1 MSGNDQIPD
10 TLALMKPTILVVD
23 DEPQVAAMLSL
34 HLKRCGLD
42 VTLAESGFSAWA
54 ELAKSSFDCLLTD
67 LVMPNGDGFWLLE
80 RLSTLAK
87 PPISLIMSGHADADT
102 ALRALECGA
111 FDYVAKPFRPEEVI
125 FRVRRAI
132 ERAQMAAE
140 LKRLRGEHASGG
152 VQFGLVTRAKVML
165 DTLDL
170 VRRVAPFKTTVLI
183 TGESGTGKEL
193 VARALHEKGERAQAP
208 FIAVNCGAIPEHLL
222 ESELFGHKKGA
233 FTDAVT
239 NRIGLF
245 EEAHQGTL
253 FLDEVGELPLQV
265 QVKLLRV
272 LQEGMIRRVGESTA
286 VPVDVRIVAATV
298 QDLPIAVKDGRFRED
313 LYYRLNVMPI
323 ELPPL
328 RDRPEDIPLLV
339 EFFLDR
345 HRQNGRTALKSVRS
359 DAMAAL
365 LDHNWPGNV
374 RELENLVERIVILAE
389 GEEVGR
395 EDLPMPFNPRER
407 GGAWRAESTH
417 ASARLAGLSL
427 KAAVQIVERELI
439 IDALETTDGNRTR
452 AARLLDISHR
462 SLLYKIKNY
471 EID

>member
-1 MSGNDQIPD
+1 MPN
-10 TLALMKPTILVVD
+10 PTILVVD
-23 DEPQVAAMLSL
+23 DEPHVGTMLSL
-34 HLKRCGLD
+34 HLKRFGLE
-42 VTLAESGFSAWA
+42 VVLVESGHSAWI
-54 ELAKSSFDCLLTD
+54 ELGKSRFDCILTD

-80 RLSTLAK
+80 KLSTLSK
-87 PPISLIMSGHADADT
+87 PPIALIMSGHADADT
-102 ALRALECGA
+102 ALRALEHGA

-125 FRVRRAI
+125 FRVRRAL
-132 ERAQMAAE
+132 ERVQMAAE
-140 LKRLRGEHASGG
+140 LERLRRENASSGG
-152 VQFGLVTRAKVML
+152 GVGMVTRSKAVL
-165 DTLDL
+165 DVLDL
-170 VRRVAPFKTTVLI
+170 VKRVAPFKTTVLI

-193 VARALHEKGERAQAP
+193 IARAVHEHGDRTSAP

-239 NRIGLF
+239 NRRGLF

-272 LQEGMIRRVGESTA
+272 LQEGMIRRVGESIA

-298 QDLPIAVKDGRFRED
+298 QDLPSAVADGRFRED

-323 ELPPL
+323 ELPAL
-328 RDRPEDIPLLV
+328 RARPEDIPLLV
-339 EFFLDR
+339 ELFLSR
-345 HRQNGRTALKSVRS
+345 HREQDRTTLKAFSP

-365 LDHNWPGNV
+365 LDHDWPGNV
-374 RELENLVERIVILAE
+374 RELENLVERVVILAE
-389 GEEVGR
+389 GSEVRR
-395 EDLPMPFNPRER
+395 EHLPRNFQATEVKE
-407 GGAWRAESTH
+407 AWQGQQPH
-417 ASARLAGLSL
+417 AKVSLGLLSL
-427 KAAVQIVERELI
+427 KEAVQIVERDLI
-439 IDALETTDGNRTR
+439 IAALESTDGNRTR

-471 EID
+471 GIH